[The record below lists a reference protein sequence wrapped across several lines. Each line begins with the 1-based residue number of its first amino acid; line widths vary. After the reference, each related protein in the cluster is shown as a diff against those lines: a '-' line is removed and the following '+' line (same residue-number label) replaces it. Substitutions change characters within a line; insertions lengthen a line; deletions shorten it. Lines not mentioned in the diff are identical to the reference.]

1 MRKNFD
7 YQQMNRIEGSLL
19 GLYIGDAM
27 GAQVEFQAVANII
40 KRFKDP
46 YTGRYE
52 MDMRDGGTHNLLAGQ
67 VTDDSEMAMALI
79 HSMSPES
86 GYSVDKAKES
96 YIDWAYSRAFDMGRT
111 IHDALVNNTLNY
123 ESQANGALM
132 RIAPLAL
139 AYCDAS
145 EETLADLA
153 RQDAMITHPNIIC
166 QECNVL
172 YCLAIAKLV
181 NGHTN
186 LDVYDYVLD
195 YAITNGFSDE
205 VILVLKEAAYKT
217 HNNFGYK
224 QGWVLIAFQN
234 AFYCLL
240 HCWNLHEVFK
250 STILRGGDTDTNAAI
265 AGALYG
271 ASVGEDEILP
281 EWKRIIKDCHPHM
294 RNDAIVDNPRP
305 KKYCACFYEDHV
317 AKLYEISQKV
327 CELNQLEPSVNQ

>member
-1 MRKNFD
+1 MRKTFD
-7 YQQMNRIEGSLL
+7 YTQMNRIEGCLL

-27 GAQVEFQAVANII
+27 GAQVEFKPVAEIM

-46 YTGRYE
+46 YSGKYE

-79 HSMSPES
+79 HSMNKKD
-86 GYSVDKAKES
+86 GYSSEKAKDE
-96 YIDWAYSRAFDMGRT
+96 YVEWAYSRAFDMGKT
-111 IHDALVNNTLNY
+111 THDALINNVLNY
-123 ESQANGALM
+123 DSQANGALM

-145 EETLADLA
+145 DETLDALA

-186 LDVYDYVLD
+186 IDVYDYVLD
-195 YAITNGFSDE
+195 YAIENGFSDE
-205 VILVLKEAAYKT
+205 VISVLKEATYKT
-217 HNNFGYK
+217 HNNYGYK

-240 HCWNLHEVFK
+240 HCWNLHEVFRF
-250 STILRGGDTDTNAAI
+250 TILKGGDTDTNAAI

-271 ASVGEDEILP
+271 ASIGEDYIP
-281 EWKRIIKDCHPHM
+281 DEWKRIIKDCHPHM
-294 RNDAIVDNPRP
+294 QNNACVENPRP
-305 KKYCACFYEDHV
+305 KKYCGCFYEDHV
-317 AKLYEISQKV
+317 AKLYEISSFTA
-327 CELNQLEPSVNQ
+327 ETNQPEQFENQ